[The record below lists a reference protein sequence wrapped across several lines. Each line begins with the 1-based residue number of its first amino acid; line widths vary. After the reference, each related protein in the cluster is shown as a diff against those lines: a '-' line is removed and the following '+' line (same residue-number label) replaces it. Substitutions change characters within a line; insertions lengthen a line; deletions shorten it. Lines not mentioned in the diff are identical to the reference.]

1 MSKYRK
7 VLAIISVLMVG
18 LFTWKAVQDGDW
30 SYMILGAVV
39 MIPWAYLL
47 ASHFTAQENSVD
59 S

>member
-1 MSKYRK
+1 